1 MLEYE
6 FLKAEKTDDAL
17 KYLNEYNKIKIIA
30 GGTDLLVEMHKD
42 ELDDNDLN
50 YLLDISNI
58 DEMSK
63 IKEKEDKIEIG
74 ALVTHSELVNS
85 DLINENGAVLA
96 QGAVTI
102 GSTQIRNRGTVG
114 GNVVNASPAADL
126 LSPLIALKA
135 KVVLKSIEGERT
147 LSLPEFITGP
157 YRTKLKKKEILTKVI
172 LPKYSDDYYSIFKKI
187 KRRKAVD
194 IARLNMAVV
203 TKIDK
208 NNRFEDIR
216 IVPGSATPSPQA
228 FSKIEK
234 ELEGRKI
241 NNLDFDNLAENIGEE
256 MVSITGERWST
267 PYKKPAIGSLLKKSL
282 TGIIKEV
289 EANG

>member
-6 FLKAEKTDDAL
+6 FLQAKKIDEAL
-17 KYLNEYNKIKIIA
+17 NYLDKYNKVKLIA

-42 ELDDNDLN
+42 DIDNDKVD

-58 DEMSK
+58 TEMK
-63 IKEKEDKIEIG
+63 GIKEKEDKIEIG
-74 ALVTHSELVNS
+74 ALVTHSELVKS
-85 DLINENGAVLA
+85 ELINKNSAVLA

-135 KVVLKSIEGERT
+135 EVVLKSVNGTRS

-157 YRTKLKKKEILTKVI
+157 YSTDLNKNEILTKVI
-172 LPKYSDDYYSIFKKI
+172 LPKYSDKYYSIFKKI

-194 IARLNMAVV
+194 IARLNMAIVSKV
-203 TKIDK
+203 NKENK
-208 NNRFEDIR
+208 FEDIR

-228 FSKIEK
+228 FSEIEK
-234 ELEGRKI
+234 ELEGANI
-241 NNLDFDNLAENIGEE
+241 NDINYDNLEEKIGEE

-289 EANG
+289 KANG

>member
-6 FLKAEKTDDAL
+6 FLQAKKIDEAL
-17 KYLNEYNKIKIIA
+17 NYLNEYNKVKIIA
-30 GGTDLLVEMHKD
+30 GGTDILVEMHKD
-42 ELDDNDLN
+42 DIANEELD

-58 DEMSK
+58 EELTE
-63 IKEKEDKIEIG
+63 ITEKDDKIEIG
-74 ALVTHSELVNS
+74 ALVTHSELVKN
-85 DLINENGAVLA
+85 DLINENSAVLA

-102 GSTQIRNRGTVG
+102 GSTQIRNRGTIG

-135 KVVLKSIEGERT
+135 EVVLKSVEGKRK

-157 YRTKLKKKEILTKVI
+157 YRNDLNKNEMVTKII
-172 LPKYSDDYYSIFKKI
+172 LPKYSDKYYSIFKKI
-187 KRRKAVD
+187 KRRKAAD

-203 TKIDK
+203 TKV
-208 NNRFEDIR
+208 NQENEFEDIR

-228 FSKIEK
+228 FAKIENK
-234 ELEGRKI
+234 LEGRKI

>member
-6 FLKAEKTDDAL
+6 FLKAKKIDDAL
-17 KYLNEYNKIKIIA
+17 RYLDKYNNVKVIA
-30 GGTDLLVEMHKD
+30 GGTDLLVEMHKEDIEND
-42 ELDDNDLN
+42 ELD

-58 DEMSK
+58 KEMTE

-74 ALVTHSELVNS
+74 ALVTHSEIVKNE
-85 DLINENGAVLA
+85 LINENSTVLA

-102 GSTQIRNRGTVG
+102 GSTQIRNRGTIG

-135 KVVLKSIEGERT
+135 KVVLKSIEGERI
-147 LSLPEFITGP
+147 LDLPEFITGP
-157 YRTKLKKKEILTKVI
+157 YRTDLKKNEILTKVI
-172 LPKYSDDYYSIFKKI
+172 IPKYSDKYYSIFKKV

-203 TKIDK
+203 TKVNEK
-208 NNRFEDIR
+208 NRFIDIR

-228 FSKIEK
+228 FSEIEE
-234 ELEGRKI
+234 ELEGAEI
-241 NNLDFDNLAENIGEE
+241 DNLDYDKLAKNIGEE

-289 EANG
+289 KSNG